1 MSMRDTSHTTKSH
14 LSGSSSYLRAKDDM
28 EIKWKAEY
36 IFFLGNM
43 WKMKKLRTKTNSEVS
58 SSQVAFLF

>member
-1 MSMRDTSHTTKSH
+1 MSMRDTSHTKSH

-36 IFFLGNM
+36 IFFKEICEK
-43 WKMKKLRTKTNSEVS
+43 WKKLRTKTNSEVP
-58 SSQVAFLF
+58 SSQVALLF